1 MKPMSL
7 NDPFVTLTQNEKQLL
22 QLLVEDEDI
31 LKTFYETIKK
41 LGLRICYEYVGYV
54 LAYYFRG
61 RTHKTKMKKKSGTF
75 SNSKTT

>member
-22 QLLVEDEDI
+22 ESLIMDEDI
-31 LKTFYETIKK
+31 LKTFYDTIKK
-41 LGLRICYEYVGYV
+41 LGLRICYEYMGFI

-61 RTHKTKMKKKSGTF
+61 DPNKTKMMRTF
-75 SNSKTT
+75 GISLNWRTT

>member
-22 QLLVEDEDI
+22 EAVIVDEDI
-31 LKTFYETIKK
+31 LKTFHDMIKQ
-41 LGLRICYEYVGYV
+41 LGLRICYEYMGFI

-61 RTHKTKMKKKSGTF
+61 RIIR
-75 SNSKTT
+75 